1 MGMNIVQ
8 SGDVFQVFGESLQ
21 TFKELP
27 VGTYEVNFSKMMGF
41 YLSTHNDLVVS
52 EEKIYGSTPKKVDK
66 VLKSFSMVDRN
77 FGVILSGKKGIGKS
91 LFARQLAVKAKDYN
105 LPLIIVDAYIP
116 GIANFLSSIEQEVIV
131 LFDEFEKTFANN
143 DEFKPQEEMLSLF
156 DGIDGGKKL
165 FIVTC
170 NEVRK
175 LNSYLLNRPGR
186 FHYHFILGNPNPDEI
201 KEYMTDKLNPE
212 YHYLIKKLIGF
223 SMNVDLTYDVLRAIA
238 FEINNGFSFE
248 ETLMDLNISK
258 EESIS
263 YKISVE
269 FSDGHIRTIPK
280 QYINLYSSDKEYLWF
295 STPKGG
301 YKTNIRLTFMP
312 SDITVNLDN
321 AEMILDPSKIDLYVD
336 EDYFE
341 MSKPEDK
348 ALFEHLSNLTVKK
361 MTFER
366 VVNDFSYKYL
376 V

>member
-8 SGDVFQVFGESLQ
+8 SGDTFQVFGESLQ
-21 TFKELP
+21 TYKKLP
-27 VGTYEVNFSKMMGF
+27 VGTYEINFSKMMGF

-263 YKISVE
+263 YNISVE
-269 FSDGHIRTIPK
+269 FSDGHMRTISK

-295 STPKGG
+295 SAPKGG

-366 VVNDFSYKYL
+366 VVNDFSYKFL

>member
-8 SGDVFQVFGESLQ
+8 SGDTFQVFGESLQ
-21 TFKELP
+21 TYKKLP
-27 VGTYEVNFSKMMGF
+27 VGTYEINFSKMMGF
-41 YLSTHNDLVVS
+41 YLSIHNDLVVS

-105 LPLIIVDAYIP
+105 LPLIIVDTYIP

-269 FSDGHIRTIPK
+269 FSDGHMRTIPK

-295 STPKGG
+295 STPKGS

-348 ALFEHLSNLTVKK
+348 ELFEHLSNLTVKK

-366 VVNDFSYKYL
+366 VVNDFSYKFL

>member
-41 YLSTHNDLVVS
+41 FLSAHNDLVVA
-52 EEKIYGSTPKKVDK
+52 EEKIYGSTPIKVEK
-66 VLKSFSMVDRN
+66 VLKSFGQVERN

-91 LFARQLAVKAKDYN
+91 LFARQLAVRAKDYN
-105 LPLIIVDAYIP
+105 LPLIIVSNYIP

-131 LFDEFEKTFANN
+131 LFDEFEKTFAKT
-143 DEFKPQEEMLSLF
+143 EEMQPQEEMLSLF

-165 FIVTC
+165 FIITC
-170 NEVRK
+170 NEVYK
-175 LNSYLLNRPGR
+175 LNSFLLNRPGR

-201 KEYMTDKLNPE
+201 KEYMMDKLKPE
-212 YHYLIKKLIGF
+212 YHHYIKKLVGF

-238 FEINNGFSFE
+238 FELNNGYPFE

-258 EESIS
+258 EESPK
-263 YKISVE
+263 YKIKVE
-269 FSDGHIRTIPK
+269 FADGHIRIVDK
-280 QYINLYSSDKEYLWF
+280 YCMNLYSSDKEYLWF
-295 STPKGG
+295 NTPSGN
-301 YKTNIRLTFMP
+301 YKTSIRLTFSP
-312 SDITVNLDN
+312 SDVLMDLDA
-321 AEMILDPSKIDLYVD
+321 AEMTLDPAKVERYVD
-336 EDYFE
+336 EDYYDLD
-341 MSKPEDK
+341 KPEDK
-348 ALFEHLSNLTVKK
+348 KLFEYLSNIEIKK
-361 MTFER
+361 ISFER

>member
-8 SGDVFQVFGESLQ
+8 SGDTFQVFGESLQ
-21 TFKELP
+21 TYKKLP
-27 VGTYEVNFSKMMGF
+27 VGTYEINFSKMMGF

-366 VVNDFSYKYL
+366 VVNDFSYKFL

>member
-8 SGDVFQVFGESLQ
+8 SGDTFQVFGESLQ
-21 TFKELP
+21 TYKKLP
-27 VGTYEVNFSKMMGF
+27 VGTYEINFSKMMGF

-52 EEKIYGSTPKKVDK
+52 EEKIYGSTPRKVDK

-263 YKISVE
+263 YKINVE
-269 FSDGHIRTIPK
+269 FSDGHMRTIPK

-348 ALFEHLSNLTVKK
+348 ELFEHLSNLTVKK

-366 VVNDFSYKYL
+366 VVNDFSYKFL